1 MLVYIVKFLAMECQV
16 VSLVCIHSASFLYI
30 SGTGDAYHVLAPR
43 PGGRGVYN
51 AMAAALKD
59 AQQMPE
65 KISYVNAH
73 AGSTQAGK
81 QI

>member
-1 MLVYIVKFLAMECQV
+1 M
-16 VSLVCIHSASFLYI
+16 SIHL
-30 SGTGDAYHVLAPR
+30 TGDAYHVLAPR
-43 PGGRGVYN
+43 PDGKGAYN

-65 KISYVNAH
+65 KISYINAH